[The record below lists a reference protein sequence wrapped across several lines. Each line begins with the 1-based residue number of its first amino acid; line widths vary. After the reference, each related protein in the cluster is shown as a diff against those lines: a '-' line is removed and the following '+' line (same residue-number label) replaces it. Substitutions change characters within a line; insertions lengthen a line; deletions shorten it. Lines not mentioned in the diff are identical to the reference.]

1 MPRIKP
7 LTDDQASPQARALFD
22 KIQGAFRMVPNIF
35 RTMGHAPDVLR
46 ATLALDQAIQGDL
59 DPRLRELAY
68 LKTSQLNHCKYC
80 LHYHSAAAKKVGI
93 SEVQIEM
100 LDDYEQSSAYN
111 ELEKLVLRFADQWTQ
126 RGKVDTEVVSALS
139 KSLSP
144 SQLMILAATVGLANW
159 TNRFNETFDVHLP

>member
-22 KIQGAFRMVPNIF
+22 KIQGAFKMVPNIF
-35 RTMGHAPDVLR
+35 RTMAHAPDVLR
-46 ATLALDQAIQGDL
+46 ATLTLDQAIQGDL
-59 DPRLRELAY
+59 DPKLRELAY

-80 LHYHSAAAKKVGI
+80 LHYHTGAAKKVGI
-93 SEVQIEM
+93 AEVQIEM

-111 ELEKLVLRFADQWTQ
+111 DLEKLVLRFADQWTQ